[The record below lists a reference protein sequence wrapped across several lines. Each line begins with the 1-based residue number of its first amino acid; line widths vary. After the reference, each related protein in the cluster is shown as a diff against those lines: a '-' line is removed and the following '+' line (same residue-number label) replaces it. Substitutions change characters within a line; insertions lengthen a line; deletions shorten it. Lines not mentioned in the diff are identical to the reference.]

1 MRAVAILA
9 ISAAAGAAFLMPGLM
24 LGGGAMAQDDT
35 IVRVETGVLQGTA
48 ANGIFSFK
56 NIPYA
61 APPVGNL
68 RWRAPQPAAHWDGVR
83 SAAAYGNDCIQNRF
97 MFESAPSSQPL
108 SEDCLNLNIWTP
120 SANAKAKLPVM
131 FWIHGGALIT
141 GSGSPAV
148 YDGAAFARRG
158 VVLVTI
164 NYRLGRF
171 GFFAHPALTKENPDG
186 PLGNYGLMDQIAALK
201 WVQANIASFGGD
213 PANVTIFGE
222 SAGGSSVNNLMVSPA
237 STGLFAKAIVESGG
251 GRERTPWLQD
261 GHPEAGPSGEAAGR
275 NFAESV
281 GVKTDDVAAL
291 RAIPADD
298 VKGDLQFWTNDPD
311 TWTGA
316 MIDGKILPKPAIEAF
331 THGEQH
337 KLPYLIGTNSFE
349 FGHPLFMGAMA
360 GAARKKIAEMG
371 EKGDQMLAIYGPLPR
386 IAGKGGAVQAGL
398 GKIGAE
404 IVSDAA
410 FVEPARTLA
419 GLAAHAGQPT
429 YLYQFAYISEDKRGE
444 LTGALHASEVP
455 YVFNTLP
462 VVPRETYSPA
472 DQAAAELVQTY
483 WVNFAKTGNPNGA
496 GLAEWP
502 LYSAGEDRLLA
513 FTNDGPAILRGY
525 HRARLDF
532 LAENAKPFG
541 AAD

>member
-1 MRAVAILA
+1 
-9 ISAAAGAAFLMPGLM
+9 
-24 LGGGAMAQDDT
+24 
-35 IVRVETGVLQGTA
+35 
-48 ANGIFSFK
+48 
-56 NIPYA
+56 
-61 APPVGNL
+61 
-68 RWRAPQPAAHWDGVR
+68 
-83 SAAAYGNDCIQNRF
+83 
-97 MFESAPSSQPL
+97 
-108 SEDCLNLNIWTP
+108 
-120 SANAKAKLPVM
+120 
-131 FWIHGGALIT
+131 
-141 GSGSPAV
+141 
-148 YDGAAFARRG
+148 
-158 VVLVTI
+158 
-164 NYRLGRF
+164 
-171 GFFAHPALTKENPDG
+171 
-186 PLGNYGLMDQIAALK
+186 
-201 WVQANIASFGGD
+201 
-213 PANVTIFGE
+213 
-222 SAGGSSVNNLMVSPA
+222 
-237 STGLFAKAIVESGG
+237 
-251 GRERTPWLQD
+251 
-261 GHPEAGPSGEAAGR
+261 
-275 NFAESV
+275 
-281 GVKTDDVAAL
+281 
-291 RAIPADD
+291 
-298 VKGDLQFWTNDPD
+298 
-311 TWTGA
+311 
-316 MIDGKILPKPAIEAF
+316 
-331 THGEQH
+331 
-337 KLPYLIGTNSFE
+337 
-349 FGHPLFMGAMA
+349 
-360 GAARKKIAEMG
+360 MG